1 MSKIKLDKN
10 TEREIKLIKR
20 YGGLALFLL
29 IIVINNISLIINF
42 INSMGALFLLGIIAL
57 VVILISIRQV
67 NQYERGVVFTLG
79 KFTGIRQPGWRLIIP
94 IFQKMRKMDIRT
106 KTVDVPDQEIITKD
120 NIPANINAVVYYKI
134 IDAAKAVLAVEDFFY
149 AISQLAQTTMRNAV
163 GERTL
168 DELLQKR
175 AEIAEAIKI
184 ELDEK
189 TNQWGIDVEALELKD
204 IIIPENLKRTISKE
218 AEAEREKRAVII
230 KAQGDR
236 EAADNLA
243 AAAQTLAATPGAMHL
258 RTLQAINDLSSD
270 QSNTTIWMIP
280 TEVLEAIKGFS
291 DKINK
296 TDK

>member
-1 MSKIKLDKN
+1 M
-10 TEREIKLIKR
+10 
-20 YGGLALFLL
+20 
-29 IIVINNISLIINF
+29 
-42 INSMGALFLLGIIAL
+42 
-57 VVILISIRQV
+57 
-67 NQYERGVVFTLG
+67 
-79 KFTGIRQPGWRLIIP
+79 
-94 IFQKMRKMDIRT
+94 
-106 KTVDVPDQEIITKD
+106 PDQEIITKD

-134 IDAAKAVLAVEDFFY
+134 IDAAKAVLEVEDFFY

-175 AEIAEAIKI
+175 SEIAESIKK

-189 TNQWGIDVEALELKD
+189 TNKWGIDVEALELKD

-243 AAAQTLAATPGAMHL
+243 MAAKILGTTPGAMHL

-291 DKINK
+291 NK
-296 TDK
+296 VNK

>member
-1 MSKIKLDKN
+1 MS
-10 TEREIKLIKR
+10 
-20 YGGLALFLL
+20 
-29 IIVINNISLIINF
+29 IVIGILF
-42 INSMGALFLLGIIAL
+42 ILGFI
-57 VVILISIRQV
+57 ILISIRQI

-79 KFTGIRQPGWRLIIP
+79 KFTGIRQPGWRLIFP
-94 IFQKMRKMDIRT
+94 VVQRMRKMDIRT
-106 KTVDVPDQEIITKD
+106 KTVDVADQEIITKD

-134 IDAAKAVLAVEDFFY
+134 IDAGKAVLEVEDFFY

-168 DELLQKR
+168 DELLQR
-175 AEIAEAIKI
+175 RGEIAESIKV
-184 ELDEK
+184 ELDDK
-189 TNQWGIDVEALELKD
+189 TNKWGIDVEALELKD

-243 AAAQTLAATPGAMHL
+243 LAAQTLSKTPGAMHL

-270 QSNTTIWMIP
+270 QSNTTIWMVP
-280 TEVLEAIKGFS
+280 TEVLEAVKGFS
-291 DKINK
+291 NNINK
-296 TDK
+296 